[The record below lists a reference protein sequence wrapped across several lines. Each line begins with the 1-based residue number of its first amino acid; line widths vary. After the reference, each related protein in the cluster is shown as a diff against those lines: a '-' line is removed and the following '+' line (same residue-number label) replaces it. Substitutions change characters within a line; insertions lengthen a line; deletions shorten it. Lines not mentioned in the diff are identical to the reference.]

1 MRDTIF
7 ISHATP
13 ADNDFSG
20 VPAFG
25 KIMKKNCRECL
36 LLQRQM
42 RQKYRDCLLWKIM
55 SD

>member
-1 MRDTIF
+1 LPKEWIVRDTIF

-25 KIMKKNCRECL
+25 NDYEEKIVGNVCFCKGK
-36 LLQRQM
+36 
-42 RQKYRDCLLWKIM
+42 
-55 SD
+55 